1 MLLALKGALLT
12 LKSNRSCEYDLSDTP
27 WDPVSGGVS
36 ALLGTMANLT
46 KGFAVFPGE
55 VLKTM
60 KEHPSK
66 VSKNSAISRSSTI
79 LPSNMQRPHDLAL
92 HSATETGTVI
102 RDDVQSP
109 SSPIPSKDSEHQTA
123 SRPYVRQ
130 SSDQDSQNTFLKPGS
145 DDLPHPLNYNS
156 SLISKERANCAA
168 EDILQSTES
177 TLHNS
182 LAQIGHFPR
191 EFILSLARGFHNAPL
206 LYHDHTVRQTSKVV
220 GFRSGLKTAGE
231 AGFLLQINTTHR

>member
-1 MLLALKGALLT
+1 MLLALKGALLM

-46 KGFAVFPGE
+46 KGFAVLPGE
-55 VLKTM
+55 VMKTM

-66 VSKNSAISRSSTI
+66 VSKNTAISRSSTI

-92 HSATETGTVI
+92 HSATETGTVM
-102 RDDVQSP
+102 RDDVPSP

-123 SRPYVRQ
+123 SPPFLRK
-130 SSDQDSQNTFLKPGS
+130 SSDQDNQNTFSKPGS
-145 DDLPHPLNYNS
+145 DEFPRPSKDNS
-156 SLISKERANCAA
+156 FLVSKEHASCAA

-206 LYHDHTVRQTSKVV
+206 LYHDETVRQTSKVV
-220 GFRSGLKTAGE
+220 GFKSGLKTAGQ
-231 AGFLLQINTTHR
+231 AGFLLQTNTTHR